1 MWRPREGRCVVKRAL
16 LALAVLAVAAATA
29 FGIASRANAASS
41 EQIVFSGTGFAP
53 STGTPF
59 GFWIW
64 CQSGESRTPY
74 AGQCSGSMY
83 FYSLQITKHVDDVV
97 AVQEPEDGEYLM
109 TVASRDGAI
118 RCTLENDPP
127 VTSGPTNTVHVSC
140 KSPVSFTD
148 GLSTNAVVRATGPG

>member
-1 MWRPREGRCVVKRAL
+1 
-16 LALAVLAVAAATA
+16 
-29 FGIASRANAASS
+29 
-41 EQIVFSGTGFAP
+41 
-53 STGTPF
+53 
-59 GFWIW
+59 
-64 CQSGESRTPY
+64 
-74 AGQCSGSMY
+74 MY
-83 FYSLQITKHVDDVV
+83 FYSLQITKHVEDVV